1 MPIQDIKGLRGL
13 KGLNSWNELS
23 PEEKKAYMDAHPSLV
38 GRTVND
44 VANLY
49 DNSQYIAEFGKD
61 DFLATPNKAERQ
73 AKLKSTLVSRAR
85 ENLLKNE
92 YDGLSSE
99 ENASIISKIN
109 GLTDDGFIELAK
121 RDDFYFPDE
130 LKETENT
137 LGQFNARLDRHP
149 FMKGLIYSDISG
161 RGVIPTVP
169 EKTKEQT
176 FDILKKGN
184 FSVIDKVAADDDKR
198 KIATVA
204 PLESQYKEY
213 LSTLSSSKVED
224 MFGEIFEGAEIR
236 TGYGNGVDYTT
247 PGIGLY
253 KAFKNQHEMEDFG
266 FDDKKNFLARYF
278 ALMDTYKNQGVAEQA
293 ITTSLQ
299 DYVHNHQTA
308 GDWWGSAARGVGAKA
323 AASFGQ
329 LYAGLKLVGGAAA
342 RTLSQGTE
350 ATDKWV
356 ADYLQGKDENG
367 EERPWWDNLKFWN
380 GMDQYGAFNPDV
392 IKEIEDNGGVSP
404 YNWLA
409 EAGNEMN
416 MSSALNE
423 GLKML
428 GYTAAQM
435 LVARGVGGIGKG
447 AARLTGGAFS
457 EVTGLYNAAFS
468 SNTANA
474 IMKYITPAVSSALN
488 AIPISVGY
496 AKGSFDEVLREAT
509 NRADFEAE
517 KYVASKLDGLTFN
530 VANVLKGNVESDEDK
545 AIANDIYNWTLNRRE
560 QLIKQGQNP
569 EDIDMDELV
578 KEGASKYLDYRR
590 NQYLNEYKESDIY
603 KQMMDAARQEAASAY
618 ERNATI
624 EFLRMCGVN
633 YLFKQ
638 YQQDKSVRAA
648 MNSNYPNLKVVNEA
662 EKLGVRGEILGTEV
676 SAKTAR
682 LAQPLKTL
690 WGGFESN
697 YMDDVTAAYA
707 KGFSLGRYNDYVNQ
721 LLDPDKTAAT
731 VSWAAGFT
739 NALAQAEGALLD
751 KQSWYDGFIGA
762 LGSGEVLAPSRGLFR
777 GLRGESWKRNNYSE
791 TQLANMA
798 NKYGISIEQYINGE
812 FEDYVKARNPKATE
826 AEITEEVNKIRRED
840 GFEQAVS
847 DGRIERLSVGEWINN
862 RIYNPLLSQYGESA
876 ERERE
881 FKHIIDGGNKA
892 ITEKRQAIEDM
903 LRVVYATNK
912 KVTADKSGDVF
923 DGEEAKAQRAFELVS
938 LLSEW
943 MESPI
948 LSQSEFVQQSWAKV
962 QNQAKG
968 NITEEDI
975 QDFYSSVEN
984 KSEKDRPDA
993 VEFATE
999 RLKSNAQQLVKMK
1012 DSYDRA
1018 MKKEKESD
1026 NYRVIAHHNAASYVA
1041 KQLAFNESIL
1051 DNRKERKSQLEQETG
1066 LSANETSHIAIAEYG
1081 SRKGAENALEA
1092 INEEIE
1098 TKKKEIETIE
1108 SLLNE
1113 RGKGPIALRRLNRQS
1128 RELYA
1133 QELRRQLNELERDK
1147 ARINEDLTNNA
1158 FDRILSP
1165 EEILSLSSKE
1175 RAKMLDKKNRSL
1187 YSKEQLANID
1197 EAIKQLELR
1206 DPNARTKVRD
1216 IARLQEAIEDTENSQ
1231 YIMQNNMEA
1240 AADYYEYAAELR
1252 AERAND
1258 ALARHHFREVED
1270 SILEAETDEA
1280 KQTIAKAFSSE
1291 MLDRFIS
1298 RHPENAELLKGIKE
1312 VTKVSDDVRAA
1323 LKELNREESEAIQ
1336 SRVRE
1341 DGAEDT
1347 AEDTANKQEEVSQM
1361 RGAVNDMWNNIRD
1374 EVIVSPDVVDEK
1386 SMMGVLEELA
1396 DRQEDSRVKALYDKL
1411 LDKLEKKHHARNS
1424 TVVESRKAKEA
1435 EAKRKQQAANNAL
1448 GKNFGWD
1455 GYVIGDTVYHKDGRE
1470 GKVAGFIRPKE
1481 GESVGSMKVA
1491 WYGQRGT
1498 TIYNAEDKSLISKT
1512 KPEAKPETPT
1522 QPTQKQDVETVEGEE
1537 VEEWTD
1543 DGGYIAPSEEKTFE
1557 VEASESDV
1565 PPVEVKEGHGI
1576 DDANSNRGTKKYRAI
1591 PGLLEGNALYR
1602 YTADLLSNLGII
1614 EKRSG
1619 KEANDPMSNFFKWLE
1634 NEHIEL
1640 QEIIDR
1646 EIFAI
1651 SKTNPD
1657 IQFMYA
1663 RDPLVGNNLVQVVE
1677 YTDAIKKI
1685 HEPNKDLGGVI
1696 VAGEGENAKE
1706 YLVIGTTYSHIGM
1719 DASYR
1724 IANPVRTAGKEYLDS
1739 HPNAKF
1745 YVHPSVHSKIAKI
1758 DAGRLVKRQLGEE
1771 SAKVRKLSELFND
1784 KDRNPSGITF
1794 DNAVLGIMYNDKYFV
1809 PNRTPSAPMFPP
1821 GKSDSTLGR
1830 VFLMIPAASG
1840 NYIPVAL
1847 KTKITLPELTQ
1858 GRFTDQLRDILSR
1871 VMSTDLERRRAAVKE
1886 LNRYIVMDSANGEV
1900 INGFLVGN
1908 DKHNNVTLVQNGDEV
1923 KSWKAGENIED
1934 FINAVMTSPFA
1945 VNITQRAL
1953 NNPSTLR
1960 ALDDAGVLRTDVST
1974 LRTANAA
1981 YLIFEVGADGNPI
1994 KVNVKQPVA
2003 QTQKENPSRVT
2014 RATTIN
2020 KSEYRLIGG
2029 EYYDALSNPVTDK
2042 ALRLSIRYNL
2052 MIQQRGLQP
2061 AYTSNNGYGVYI
2073 INDNAKN
2080 PTVISRDKNGNI
2092 SVLPKERA
2100 IAALKYVQE
2109 QAERLARAKAAE
2121 DEMKR
2126 IAEGKQAIEGEEVE
2140 DWDNP
2145 ETPKPAPKPAK
2156 PVFIEPKHVD
2166 NVTYGPAIRQT
2177 KIHNKWEKKDLD
2189 VELHIKTTTDTNGT
2203 KLTKVVGW
2211 GTDGLEVSI
2220 PTNTQDA
2227 AILQVPDGYAISKE
2241 TVGDKQVIGIT
2252 ELEERADGTVRANV
2266 YYKDGLGY
2274 SYGWTTLER
2283 EGTQQPAEQP
2293 QQKPKEEPKAPQKPK
2308 SNYDP
2313 NKATTKTLKEL
2324 QSDKKVTTFGQL
2336 HSKMRKEL
2344 NAIAQD
2350 KGWNWGKT
2358 AKEKEAF
2365 LKEKLGEG
2373 FHPEAITD
2381 VDTFIE
2387 NLKNCK

>member
-1 MPIQDIKGLRGL
+1 MPIQEPKGLPGL
-13 KGLNSWNELS
+13 KGWSDLS
-23 PEEKKAYMDAHPSLV
+23 AEERDAFRAAHPKMSGMTLKQQ
-38 GRTVND
+38 RNAYKNQQFID
-44 VANLY
+44 R
-49 DNSQYIAEFGKD
+49 FGKD
-61 DFLATPNKAERQ
+61 AFNQYNRQQRDQMYRAAVIGDEIDNVFKDDANYNTIKNLTPDSQYELLNSNYADEREKLEKTQ
-73 AKLKSTLVSRAR
+73 KYREDKGSLVEAVGLIPAKIYNIAR
-85 ENLLKNE
+85 EKTHQVRSDNTLNE
-92 YDGLSSE
+92 IVARDNQRKADSVTDITDGVAGELV
-99 ENASIISKIN
+99 AKIN
-109 GLTDDGFIELAK
+109 SGELTAQ
-121 RDDFYFPDE
+121 DFYNIFDE
-130 LKETENT
+130 AANNT
-137 LGQFNARLDRHP
+137 T
-149 FMKGLIYSDISG
+149 Y
-161 RGVIPTVP
+161 
-169 EKTKEQT
+169 
-176 FDILKKGN
+176 
-184 FSVIDKVAADDDKR
+184 
-198 KIATVA
+198 
-204 PLESQYKEY
+204 
-213 LSTLSSSKVED
+213 
-224 MFGEIFEGAEIR
+224 
-236 TGYGNGVDYTT
+236 
-247 PGIGLY
+247 Y
-253 KAFKNQHEMEDFG
+253 KAFKNAHELEHYNLS
-266 FDDKKNFLARYF
+266 DKIKDYAEFLAIQ
-278 ALMDTYKNQGVAEQA
+278 NQYGTDAAVSRMN
-293 ITTSLQ
+293 TKLQ
-299 DYVHNHQTA
+299 QRVVDNQSA
-308 GDWWGSAARGVGAKA
+308 WDWWGSAARGVAGKTV
-323 AASFGQ
+323 ASFGQ
-329 LYAGLKLVGGAAA
+329 LATGIQALYNAATIA
-342 RTLSQGTE
+342 ASQGDE
-350 ATDKWV
+350 ASKRWL
-356 ADYLQGKDENG
+356 ANFLEGKDENG
-367 EERPWWDNLKFWN
+367 NDRPWYDNLKYWN
-380 GMDQYGAFNPDV
+380 GVDQFGAFDPSKIN
-392 IKEIEDNGGVSP
+392 EIYNAGGVSE
-404 YNWLA
+404 YNWA
-409 EAGNEMN
+409 TEAGKEMN
-416 MSSALNE
+416 LSSALNE
-423 GLKML
+423 GLKMM
-428 GYTAAQM
+428 GYVAAQT
-435 LVARGVGGIGKG
+435 LVARGAGSIGKV
-447 AARLTGGAFS
+447 AAKTTGGVFDTA
-457 EVTGLYNAAFS
+457 TGLYNAAQS
-468 SNTANA
+468 SRAANT
-474 IMKYITPAVSSALN
+474 IMKYVTPGVSSAIN

-496 AKGSFDEVLREAT
+496 AKGSYDEVLQQAT
-509 NRADFEAE
+509 DRAE
-517 KYVASKLDGLTFN
+517 KETGNYVMSNMEPINKAINEGITLTKQGFAAIEGSGLEGVASELN
-530 VANVLKGNVESDEDK
+530 NWVVSE
-545 AIANDIYNWTLNRRE
+545 YNNRV
-560 QLIKQGQNP
+560 QQGENP
-569 EDIDMDELV
+569 EDIDV
-578 KEGASKYLDYRR
+578 KGLYNQALASYKDSQISRLY
-590 NQYLNEYKESDIY
+590 NEFKGSDTY
-603 KQMMDAARQEAASAY
+603 KQMMGAARQEAASAY

-648 MNSNYPNLKVVNEA
+648 MNSNYPNLKVVDEA
-662 EKLGVRGEILGTEV
+662 GKLGVRGEMLGSEV
-676 SAKTAR
+676 STKMAR

-791 TQLANMA
+791 TQLAEMA

-812 FEDYVKARNPKATE
+812 FEDYVKARKRGATE

-840 GFEQAVS
+840 GFEQAVR

-862 RIYNPLLSQYGESA
+862 RIYNPLLSQYAESA
-876 ERERE
+876 ERERQ
-881 FKHIIDGGNKA
+881 FKGIIDGGNKA
-892 ITEKRQAIEDM
+892 IAEKRQAIEDM

-912 KVTADKSGDVF
+912 KVTADKSGDIF

-962 QNQAKG
+962 QDQAKG

-975 QDFYSSVEN
+975 QDFYTSVEN

-1098 TKKKEIETIE
+1098 AKQKEIETIE

-1147 ARINEDLTNNA
+1147 ARINEDLTNDA
-1158 FDRILSP
+1158 FDRVLSA

-1175 RAKMLDKKNRSL
+1175 RAKMLDRKNRSL

-1291 MLDRFIS
+1291 MLDKFIS
-1298 RHPENAELLKGIKE
+1298 RHPESAELLKGIKE
-1312 VTKVSDDVRAA
+1312 VTKVSDDVRAS
-1323 LKELNREESEAIQ
+1323 LKELSREESETIQ

-1341 DGAEDT
+1341 DGTEDT

-1374 EVIVSPDVVDEK
+1374 EVIISPDVVDEK

-1396 DRQEDSRVKALYDKL
+1396 ERQEDSRVKVLYDKL

-1435 EAKRKQQAANNAL
+1435 EAKRKQQAANNAI

-1491 WYGQRGT
+1491 WYGQKGT
-1498 TIYNAEDKSLISKT
+1498 TIYNAEDKELISKT

-1522 QPTQKQDVETVEGEE
+1522 QPIQKQDVEAVEGEE

-1543 DGGYIAPSEEKTFE
+1543 DGGYLAPSEEKTFE
-1557 VEASESDV
+1557 VDASESDV
-1565 PPVEVKEGHGI
+1565 PPVEVNEGHGI
-1576 DDANSNRGTKKYRAI
+1576 DDANSNQSTKKYRAV

-1602 YTADLLSNLGII
+1602 YTADMLNNLGII

-1619 KEANDPMSNFFKWLE
+1619 KEANDSMSNFFQWLE

-1651 SKTNPD
+1651 SKVNPD

-1663 RDPLVGNNLVQVVE
+1663 RDPLVGNHLVQVVE

-1696 VAGEGENAKE
+1696 VAGEGESAKE
-1706 YLVIGTTYSHIGM
+1706 YLVIGTTYSHNGM
-1719 DASYR
+1719 DAFYR
-1724 IANPVRTAGKEYLDS
+1724 IANPVKTAGKEYLDS

-1771 SAKVRKLSELFND
+1771 SAKFRKLSELFND

-1794 DNAVLGIMYNDKYFV
+1794 DNAILGIMYNDKYFV

-1830 VFLMIPAASG
+1830 VFLMIPAANG

-1847 KTKITLPELTQ
+1847 RTKITLQELTQ

-1871 VMSTDLERRRAAVKE
+1871 VMSPDLERRRAAVKE

-1900 INGFLVGN
+1900 INGFLVGSE
-1908 DKHNNVTLVQNGDEV
+1908 KHNNVTLVQNGVNV

-1934 FINAVMTSPFA
+1934 FINEVMTSPFA

-1960 ALDDAGVLRTDVST
+1960 ALDEAGVLQTDVST

-1981 YLIFEVGADGNPI
+1981 YQIFEVGADGNPI
-1994 KVNVKQPVA
+1994 KVNVEQPVA
-2003 QTQKENPSRVT
+2003 QTQKENPSRIT
-2014 RATTIN
+2014 RTTTIN

-2052 MIQQRGLQP
+2052 IIQQRGLQP
-2061 AYTSNNGYGVYI
+2061 AYTSNNGYDVYI
-2073 INDNAKN
+2073 INDNAEN
-2080 PTVISRDKNGNI
+2080 PTVVSRDKNGNI
-2092 SVLPKERA
+2092 SVLSKERA
-2100 IAALKYVQE
+2100 ISALRYVQE

-2126 IAEGKQAIEGEEVE
+2126 IAEGKQAIKGEEVE

-2145 ETPKPAPKPAK
+2145 ETSKAAPKPAK
-2156 PVFIEPKHVD
+2156 PVFIEPKHGD
-2166 NVTYGPAIRQT
+2166 NVTYSPAIRQT
-2177 KIHNKWEKKDLD
+2177 KIHNKWEKKDID
-2189 VELHIKTTTDTNGT
+2189 VELHTKTTTDNNGT

-2211 GTDGLEVSI
+2211 GTDGLEVGI
-2220 PTNTQDA
+2220 PLNTQDA

-2252 ELEERADGTVRANV
+2252 ELEERADGTIRANV

-2283 EGTQQPAEQP
+2283 EDTQQQPEQP
-2293 QQKPKEEPKAPQKPK
+2293 QQKPKEESKAPQKPK
-2308 SNYDP
+2308 SDYDP

-2344 NAIAQD
+2344 NAIAQE

-2358 AKEKEAF
+2358 AKEKETF

-2387 NLKNCK
+2387 NLRNCK